1 VPFSVRVVVV
11 YHGYGGKN
19 YVYSLLRHIGKAVY
33 FGSYRDS
40 QFMALFSAYFDASG
54 NKRKTVLTVAGFV
67 SRVEKWDRF
76 NEQWKAIL
84 KSEGVSSMHM
94 TDFASSLGEFTSWK
108 GQSERRKTFVA
119 ALANCIRRNT
129 NKGFGNSVILKDY
142 KSIDRD
148 FTLHER
154 VGQPYTLCA
163 RTCFGGLRRWAKKK
177 KINPER
183 ILVFVEHGDEDQG
196 ELVNHAREDGFK
208 IAALSKED
216 AVAFEAGDMAAWKF
230 RTAIHNAAYGPMAG
244 IEDAANIIRSL
255 DPIKA
260 VVQRSTV
267 FNAEE
272 LQLVCRRD
280 NIPGR
285 A

>member
-1 VPFSVRVVVV
+1 M
-11 YHGYGGKN
+11 YHGYSGKN
-19 YVYSLLRHIGKAVY
+19 YVYSLLRYIGKAVY
-33 FGSYRDS
+33 FASYRDS
-40 QFMALFSAYFDASG
+40 QFMALLSAYFDASG
-54 NKRKTVLTVAGFV
+54 NKRKSVVTVLGFV

-94 TDFASSLGEFTSWK
+94 TDFASSLGEFVSWK
-108 GQSERRKTFVA
+108 GQTERRKAFIF

-129 NKGFGNSVILKDY
+129 NKGFGNSVILNDY
-142 KSIDRD
+142 KSIDRE

-163 RTCFGGLRRWAKKK
+163 RACFGGLRRWADKK
-177 KINPER
+177 KISPER
-183 ILVFVEHGDEDQG
+183 ILVFVERGDEDQG

-230 RTAIHNAAYGPMAG
+230 RTAIHNAAYAPMAG

-260 VVQRSTV
+260 VVQRNTV
-267 FNAEE
+267 FNTAA
-272 LQLVCRRD
+272 LQLVCQRAHIPRRALFL
-280 NIPGR
+280 R
-285 A
+285 S